1 MKAIDLKI
9 FIIINLSFFILLFF
23 FENFFYSSF
32 LNQILIFLLPL
43 VWPGLAHGSLD
54 IQTAKRFKIIRNKTT
69 LIIFLIVYTLI
80 PIFFFFWLEF
90 PEFIFIIFLIISG
103 LHFGISDSL
112 VEENRLRRIEIFI
125 RALIILVL
133 PIKFYPQET
142 KYLFNFFFI
151 DDSFFSIL
159 FIINQNLFI
168 CLIIFSL
175 YFVFQFLKNKNVNL
189 KFIIYELLTLVFC
202 FTFF

>member
-43 VWPGLAHGSLD
+43 IWPGLAHGSLD
-54 IQTAKRFKIIRNKTT
+54 IQTAKRFKIIRNKKT

-80 PIFFFFWLEF
+80 PVFFFFFWLEF
-90 PEFIFIIFLIISG
+90 PEFIFVIFLIISG

-133 PIKFYPQET
+133 PIKFYPQQT
-142 KYLFNFFFI
+142 KDLFNFFF
-151 DDSFFSIL
+151 
-159 FIINQNLFI
+159 
-168 CLIIFSL
+168 
-175 YFVFQFLKNKNVNL
+175 YR
-189 KFIIYELLTLVFC
+189 
-202 FTFF
+202 